1 MIKFKFLPFVFF
13 CFSLR
18 SVGPSYKKQILQ
30 YKNKPR
36 VEGKKA
42 PFDATVLDSDVMARD
57 FDLPAGGKKKS
68 ISFSKMKFSN

>member
-1 MIKFKFLPFVFF
+1 M
-13 CFSLR
+13 
-18 SVGPSYKKQILQ
+18 GPSYKNQILQ

-57 FDLPAGGKKKS
+57 FDLPAGGKKKVD
-68 ISFSKMKFSN
+68 IFFKDEIF